1 MTLIFYLFA
10 REKMMKIF
18 DAHCDALLKLWL
30 YPDIQ
35 FTDSPNL
42 HVSYKALQAGKSKVQ
57 CFAIFVPEN
66 VRSGEKFDAAIE
78 MIDIFYQKI
87 VNAFPNIKL
96 IRTKND
102 ILNLK
107 EQEMGALLTL
117 EGCDAIGTSIER
129 LRTLIRLGVIS
140 VGLTWNH
147 ANAVADGVLEQR
159 GAGLSHFGKQVVNEL
174 NKHRVWT
181 DVSHLSEK
189 GFWEVIELSDYTIA
203 SHSNAYT
210 LCQHPRNLRNE
221 QIKALIEK
229 DGMIGLT
236 FVPEFLSNCGQ
247 ASIDDILRH
256 LEYVCSL
263 GGERNVGFGSDFD
276 GITTTVKGLN
286 NFREYENLIESL
298 LKQYSEEQ
306 TNRFLYQNFVEHLPR

>member
-1 MTLIFYLFA
+1 
-10 REKMMKIF
+10 MMKIF

-30 YPDIQ
+30 DPNIH
-35 FTDSPNL
+35 FSHSPNL
-42 HVSYKALQAGKSKVQ
+42 HVSYEALQTGKGKVQ

-66 VRSGEKFDAAIE
+66 VRTGEKFDAAIE
-78 MIDIFYQKI
+78 MTDIFYQKI
-87 VNAFPNIKL
+87 INTFPNMKL
-96 IRTKND
+96 VRTKTD
-102 ILNLK
+102 IVNLK
-107 EQEMGALLTL
+107 ENEIGAILTL

-159 GAGLSHFGKQVVNEL
+159 GAGLSNFGKQVVHEL
-174 NKHRVWT
+174 NRHIVWT

-189 GFWEVIELSDYTIA
+189 GFWDCIELSDYIIA
-203 SHSNAYT
+203 SHSNAYSI
-210 LCQHPRNLRNE
+210 CQHPRNLRTE

-229 DGMIGLT
+229 DGMIGIT
-236 FVPEFLSNCGQ
+236 FVPEFLSNRGQ

-276 GITTTVKGLN
+276 GITNTVKGLN
-286 NFREYENLIESL
+286 NFREYENLIDSL
-298 LKQYSEEQ
+298 LKHYTEEQ
-306 TNRFLYQNFVEHLPR
+306 TQRFLYKNFVEHLPR